1 MLQGK
6 VIVITGASSGIGA
19 QTAILLASYGAIPVL
34 LARSKAKLE
43 KVGNQIKS
51 EHALYEM
58 DVTSTEQ
65 VNETVKKVLAQYGK
79 IDILINNAGFA
90 IFESFQMSTLKYYEE
105 MMSVNFFGLVRCT
118 QAVLPSMIDRNQG
131 HIINIA
137 SIAGKVGVAK
147 SAGYVAS
154 KHAVI
159 GFTNSLRQDM
169 ISTGENIYV
178 SILNPGP
185 VKTAFFDIADPSGDY
200 LKNLPDW
207 FVLEPEKVAKA
218 VLEIIIHKKTEK
230 SIPRIAGFAV
240 WLMNV
245 IPLKFD
251 KLLHR
256 FTNNK

>member
-1 MLQGK
+1 MLQDK

-19 QTAILLASYGAIPVL
+19 QTAILLAKYGAIPVL

-51 EHALYEM
+51 EHALYVM
-58 DVTSTEQ
+58 DITSTEQ
-65 VNETVKKVLAQYGK
+65 VNDIMEKVLAQYGK
-79 IDILINNAGFA
+79 IDVLINNAGFA
-90 IFESFQMSTLKYYEE
+90 NFESFQKSTLNSYEE
-105 MMSVNFFGLVRCT
+105 MMNVNYLGLVRCT
-118 QAVLPSMIDRNQG
+118 QAVLPSMLDRDQG

-169 ISTGENIYV
+169 ISASKPIYV
-178 SILNPGP
+178 SALNPGP

-200 LKNLPDW
+200 LKNLPGW
-207 FVLEPEKVAKA
+207 FILDPEKVAKA
-218 VLEIIIHKKTEK
+218 ILQIIIHKKTEK

-245 IPLKFD
+245 IPLNFD

-256 FTNNK
+256 LTNNK